1 MQFGCHIIES
11 EKMHS
16 MVHSDD
22 DVANFCDSI
31 DFSAEAPE
39 TAHKKWTK
47 EQGGNTNWEDSS
59 KFIIC
64 FEMNRNQVL
73 LSLK

>member
-1 MQFGCHIIES
+1 
-11 EKMHS
+11 MHS

-22 DVANFCDSI
+22 DVANFGDLI

-39 TAHKKWTK
+39 TAHKKWTN
-47 EQGGNTNWEDSS
+47 EQGWNTNRGDSS

>member
-1 MQFGCHIIES
+1 MHFG
-11 EKMHS
+11 
-16 MVHSDD
+16 D
-22 DVANFCDSI
+22 DVANFGDSI
-31 DFSAEAPE
+31 DFSAETPE

-47 EQGGNTNWEDSS
+47 EQGGNTNKGDSS

-64 FEMNRNQVL
+64 FEIHRSQVL